1 MNDKLDQQ
9 EDGGT
14 ETGGDS
20 RGHTETGK
28 DGSET
33 FSFVPSPLDLGGTD
47 GGNSDTGNGGNERVG
62 GRDVGR
68 VSSTPHDPS
77 GSSGESTGKGE
88 HLYTGITSEGRVGD
102 DTVLDGIGSSSTDGC
117 SSASANENE

>member
-14 ETGGDS
+14 ETSGDS

-33 FSFVPSPLDLGGTD
+33 LSFVPSPLDFGGTD
-47 GGNSDTGNGGNERVG
+47 GGNSDTGDGGNERVG

-68 VSSTPHDPS
+68 VSSTPHDPG
-77 GSSGESTGKGE
+77 GSTSEGTGEGE
-88 HLYTGITSEGRVGD
+88 HLDTGITSESRVGD
-102 DTVLDGIGSSSTDGC
+102 NTVLDGVGSSGTDG
-117 SSASANENE
+117 